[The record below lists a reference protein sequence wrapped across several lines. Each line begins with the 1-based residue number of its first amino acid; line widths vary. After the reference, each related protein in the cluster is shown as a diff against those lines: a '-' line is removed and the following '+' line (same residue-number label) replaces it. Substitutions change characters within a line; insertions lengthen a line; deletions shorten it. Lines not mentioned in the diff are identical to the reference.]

1 MSRIGRKPI
10 TLPDGVSLS
19 VSEGKI
25 SVKGPRGELSA
36 DMAPGVDIAVEDGVV
51 RVSRQNEEKK
61 TRAFHGMIRA
71 IVNNHVVGV
80 SQGYER
86 VLEIVGIGWRA
97 QMQGSK
103 LVLNLGFSHP
113 VEYEPAPG
121 VEIATDGPAKI
132 MVRGIDKQAVG
143 QAAAV
148 IRGFRPPEPYKGKGI
163 RYAGEH
169 ITRKAGKAGA

>member
-36 DMAPGVDIAVEDGVV
+36 DMAPGGDIAVEDGVV

-86 VLEIVGIGWRA
+86 VLEIVGIG
-97 QMQGSK
+97 
-103 LVLNLGFSHP
+103 
-113 VEYEPAPG
+113 
-121 VEIATDGPAKI
+121 
-132 MVRGIDKQAVG
+132 
-143 QAAAV
+143 
-148 IRGFRPPEPYKGKGI
+148 
-163 RYAGEH
+163 
-169 ITRKAGKAGA
+169 